1 MTTLTRTYADRGR
14 GAARLRHAAPRAWRN
29 ATSVCLNASRR
40 DLRRR
45 GAPWGWE
52 ALVSRRDTHVSW
64 LTVSALARVAS
75 RFEACSRAGLRTL
88 DVDVGEPLKP
98 GRQVPVALAEQLH
111 RGRDQ
116 YEADDG
122 GVE

>member
-1 MTTLTRTYADRGR
+1 VV
-14 GAARLRHAAPRAWRN
+14 P
-29 ATSVCLNASRR
+29 
-40 DLRRR
+40 
-45 GAPWGWE
+45 
-52 ALVSRRDTHVSW
+52 RRDTHVSW

-75 RFEACSRAGLRTL
+75 RFEACSRPGLGSF
-88 DVDVGEPLKP
+88 DVDVGEPGKP

-122 GVE
+122 GVEQQGDGYAEPICRNMTRSPRAKPLKTAMMISAAPVMIRPVEPTP